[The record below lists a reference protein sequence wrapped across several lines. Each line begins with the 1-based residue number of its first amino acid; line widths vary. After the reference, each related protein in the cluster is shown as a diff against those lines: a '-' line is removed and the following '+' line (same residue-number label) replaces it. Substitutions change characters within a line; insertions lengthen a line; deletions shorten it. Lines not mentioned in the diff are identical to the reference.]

1 MRRVLAQGLVS
12 LGVLLGGPL
21 ALAAPAAK
29 TPTVQLATSRPPPP
43 KPSKDPAAAPAG
55 VYALD
60 GRHVSI
66 QLRVAHG
73 GGFSYSVFR
82 MGAAAG
88 VINWDPAALQNS
100 KANVR
105 IETKS
110 LETNVPGFAD
120 ELTGPNFLNAA
131 LFPDASFVS
140 TDIKQTGPTTAQI
153 TGNFTLHGVTH
164 PLVLDTELV
173 GAGQG
178 LSGPTL
184 GFHAQGKFHRLD
196 FGVGPV
202 SPVIGDEIEVII
214 DLEFNKT
221 G

>member
-1 MRRVLAQGLVS
+1 MRRPLAYGLICLSVAI
-12 LGVLLGGPL
+12 GGPI
-21 ALAAPAAK
+21 ALAAPIAK
-29 TPTVQLATSRPPPP
+29 GPTVQLAASRPPPP

-66 QLRVAHG
+66 LLRVPHG

-88 VINWDPAALQNS
+88 VINWDPATLQNS
-100 KANVR
+100 KANIR

-110 LETNVPGFAD
+110 LETNVPGFAE

-140 TDIKQTGPTTAQI
+140 TDIKQTGPATAQI
-153 TGNFTLHGVTH
+153 TGDFTLHGVTH
-164 PLVLDTELV
+164 PLVLETELV

-202 SPVIGDEIEVII
+202 SPMIGDEIEVII